1 MRPGLPTSF
10 VVGGSWFSPVTAC
23 PNLVFFV
30 DGASQSVSQ
39 SNSSQVPYSLAH
51 PLVVYT
57 SHLPSC
63 TQPRNSSQDLPTKHI
78 SLPSPPSPHR
88 RPIPRLRPP
97 PLPRLMHPLLRRAPC
112 AIRLPLHMPRPTSPT
127 CNSPN
132 LLARSRSVSL
142 TTHFGKV
149 V

>member
-10 VVGGSWFSPVTAC
+10 VVGGSWFSPGTAC

-78 SLPSPPSPHR
+78 SLPSPHR

-112 AIRLPLHMPRPTSPT
+112 AIRLPLRMPRPNSPT

-132 LLARSRSVSL
+132 LVARSRSVLL
-142 TTHFGKV
+142 TTRFGKV